1 MADAKD
7 GSILDYWEHG
17 PNGSIDQ
24 NKQYTEGRPSDHA
37 VGVMYNAPWEA
48 PFDGFAEHAR
58 RCARALATT
67 GCPVHLR
74 STTPHLVPGDQ
85 EHEKWLFKAFG
96 DLAHAS
102 IGRYAVQVHQVVPTE
117 GLLYA
122 MVRHRY
128 YTDEELRAVNSLR
141 VISTVWERSPI
152 PMPDVDALNRIG
164 QAWVACKQNAELL
177 AMWGVTAPIR
187 VVPIPFYPDDP
198 HLKIRARTRPRAP
211 GPPRFYHIGKWEP
224 RKAQDKIIEAFLRA
238 FQPGEAELH
247 VKTSEFVP
255 ELPEYPGPSACVR
268 KLVETDAAKAHG
280 WTLDN
285 VLGSV
290 KIYQA
295 KMPASQLV
303 ALHGLGDIYVT
314 LSRGEGFDMPAF
326 DAKLSRNRM
335 IYTPSGGP
343 QDFAYEHDYIVPARG
358 TVPCPSFYRWGDGA
372 TYLDFDVADASVAMR
387 AAAID
392 LEHDGTAVSNREP
405 MDASRYE
412 RFTLAAVGKQMLG
425 YLAELTPEVFR

>member
-7 GSILDYWEHG
+7 GTILDYWEHG
-17 PNGSIDQ
+17 PGGSADVG
-24 NKQYTEGRPSDHA
+24 KQYTEGRPSDHA
-37 VGVMYNAPWEA
+37 VGVMYNAPWET

-58 RCARALATT
+58 RCARALASA

-74 STTPHLVPGDQ
+74 STTPHLVPGDD
-85 EHEKWLFKAFG
+85 EHERWLFKSFG

-102 IGRYAVQVHQVVPTE
+102 IGRYAVQLHQVVPTE

-122 MVRHRY
+122 MVRHRFL
-128 YTDEELRAVNSLR
+128 TDDEMKAVNSLR

-152 PMPDVDALNRIG
+152 PMPDVDALNRVG

-198 HLKIRARTRPRAP
+198 HLKLRGRTRRP

-224 RKAQDKIIEAFLRA
+224 RKAQDKIVEAFLRA
-238 FQPGEAELH
+238 FRPGEAELY
-247 VKTSEFVP
+247 VKTSEFAPDV
-255 ELPEYPGPSACVR
+255 PEYPSPVACMQR
-268 KLVETDAAKAHG
+268 LLEMDAVKANG
-280 WTLDN
+280 WTAAN
-285 VLGSV
+285 AMPGAV
-290 KIYQA
+290 KIFQA

-303 ALHGLGDIYVT
+303 ALHALGDVYVT

-335 IYTPSGGP
+335 VYTPSGGP
-343 QDFAYEHDYIVPARG
+343 QDFAFEHDYVVPATGR
-358 TVPCPSFYRWGDGA
+358 VACPSFYRWGDGA
-372 TYLDFDVADASVAMR
+372 TYLDFSVEDAAAAMR
-387 AAAID
+387 TAASD
-392 LEHDGTAVSNREP
+392 MRFDGTPGVNREP
-405 MDASRYE
+405 LDAKRYD
-412 RFTLAAVGKQMLG
+412 RFTLAAVGKQMRSYLG
-425 YLAELTPEVFR
+425 ELAPEVLR